1 MNTSV
6 QLKNF
11 PKVVR
16 FFSSKPLWDEIKI
29 PVSWG
34 HIAGKWWGPQDKRP
48 ILVLHG
54 WQENCGSFDRLIP
67 LLNPRKGYLAVDFPG
82 HGLSSSLP
90 LGVSYHWIDYVIA
103 VRRITKY
110 FNWSKVSIL
119 GHSLGGAAGYY
130 YEIVYPGE
138 VEFLITIDSLHPT
151 VNDLNLT
158 SNGKDIDRLIKY
170 DSLVAQG
177 KEGPTYTKQELI
189 ERLHRESYKSI
200 DRDMCEYVLKRNI
213 KESSETPSKFFF
225 TRDIR
230 AKVLP
235 LLNKNRNEMMQTV
248 NRLLCPILYLQAST
262 NIAQY
267 DAMTKVQEDNCG
279 SFDTLIPCLPS
290 NLAILALDIPGH
302 GLSSHFFPGM
312 FYHGVDS
319 VVIIKRIVQFFNWD
333 KVSLLGHSLGG
344 TFAYLYV
351 MLYPETIDFIINL
364 DAVKP
369 LVITNRKFERMS
381 KSVETFLKY
390 ERVERDTEP
399 PCYTFEEWEHML
411 HEGSGKS
418 IDLKNCKYILE
429 RNIAPSK
436 SEPHKFVITRDLRVK
451 VPPIIRLSQNDIV
464 ERTKKITVP
473 YFVSKSDGFP
483 LVENKKCT
491 LDVLEL
497 LKEDNCGSFDTLI
510 PCLPS
515 NLAILALDSP
525 GHGLSSEFPPGMFYN
540 GFDSVII
547 MRRLI
552 KFLRWDKVSL
562 LGHSLGGLY
571 NYLYFMLY
579 PDTIDFVI
587 NLDIIKPI
595 VIEDKKFE
603 RMIKSVETFL
613 KYESTTERKIEPP
626 SYSFQELE
634 RMQYEGSRKSISLEN
649 CKYILERNIA
659 PSKLDPYK
667 FVITRDL
674 RVKVSPLLTMT
685 QKDIVERTKKITF
698 PYFVSRSTGF
708 PILENK
714 KYTLEVLEILKKV
727 NKDFWYR
734 EVEGT
739 HHVHL
744 NNPERIAEL
753 IIPFIQKYDVHDR
766 SKGGLIEEIRIKSKN
781 SVDIPVLV

>member
-1 MNTSV
+1 
-6 QLKNF
+6 
-11 PKVVR
+11 
-16 FFSSKPLWDEIKI
+16 
-29 PVSWG
+29 
-34 HIAGKWWGPQDKRP
+34 
-48 ILVLHG
+48 
-54 WQENCGSFDRLIP
+54 
-67 LLNPRKGYLAVDFPG
+67 
-82 HGLSSSLP
+82 
-90 LGVSYHWIDYVIA
+90 
-103 VRRITKY
+103 
-110 FNWSKVSIL
+110 
-119 GHSLGGAAGYY
+119 
-130 YEIVYPGE
+130 
-138 VEFLITIDSLHPT
+138 
-151 VNDLNLT
+151 
-158 SNGKDIDRLIKY
+158 
-170 DSLVAQG
+170 
-177 KEGPTYTKQELI
+177 
-189 ERLHRESYKSI
+189 
-200 DRDMCEYVLKRNI
+200 
-213 KESSETPSKFFF
+213 
-225 TRDIR
+225 
-230 AKVLP
+230 
-235 LLNKNRNEMMQTV
+235 
-248 NRLLCPILYLQAST
+248 
-262 NIAQY
+262 
-267 DAMTKVQEDNCG
+267 
-279 SFDTLIPCLPS
+279 
-290 NLAILALDIPGH
+290 
-302 GLSSHFFPGM
+302 
-312 FYHGVDS
+312 
-319 VVIIKRIVQFFNWD
+319 
-333 KVSLLGHSLGG
+333 
-344 TFAYLYV
+344 
-351 MLYPETIDFIINL
+351 
-364 DAVKP
+364 
-369 LVITNRKFERMS
+369 MS

-451 VPPIIRLSQNDIV
+451 
-464 ERTKKITVP
+464 
-473 YFVSKSDGFP
+473 
-483 LVENKKCT
+483 
-491 LDVLEL
+491 
-497 LKEDNCGSFDTLI
+497 DNCGSFDTLI

-540 GFDSVII
+540 GLDSVII

-552 KFLRWDKVSL
+552 KR
-562 LGHSLGGLY
+562 LY

-634 RMQYEGSRKSISLEN
+634 RMQYEGSRKSISLEI
-649 CKYILERNIA
+649 KY
-659 PSKLDPYK
+659 
-667 FVITRDL
+667 
-674 RVKVSPLLTMT
+674 
-685 QKDIVERTKKITF
+685 
-698 PYFVSRSTGF
+698 GF

-781 SVDIPVLV
+781 SVDIPILV